1 MEPLAAGDPRQVG
14 VYRLQS
20 RLGAGGM
27 GQVFLGFS
35 PAGRAVAVK
44 IIHPEFARDRQFVQR
59 FGREVRA
66 AEAVSGAYTAPV
78 VGAGPDDNPPWLATV
93 FVAGASL
100 ADVVAQAG
108 PLPDEAVW
116 RLAGGLVEALQAV
129 HARGLVHRDLKPANI
144 LLAYDGP
151 RVIDFG
157 ISRALDGTAVTATSV
172 IVGTPAFMSPE
183 QAEGLA
189 VGPPGDVFSLGSV
202 IAFAAAGAAP
212 FGSGTSGPV
221 AMAYRVVHA
230 QPDLSSICSPL
241 GEVVARCLAKK
252 PGDRPSLA
260 QLMQAVMAG
269 LAPYPAARAESFWPE
284 PVGGLVRDLQ
294 ERLRSQIPVRPEPWP
309 AASMPSAPYEP
320 TELAARSGQHGA
332 EASTQ
337 GSWWA
342 DMAGRAVDTRSAH
355 AGGSAPGSPGRR
367 GGRRSTRH
375 RTTLVAAG
383 AAVAAICVFGI
394 VYAISTAMHG
404 ANAKPPSGLAPS
416 SSAAA
421 VRTVTHHHGQPA
433 PSPSATPI
441 ITVMVCTIPAD
452 SCSTSSGKYMK
463 TEPAQIVTAADG
475 SGYMKGI
482 TWTNWGG
489 PTATG
494 SGTLEIDDCKPDCAD
509 GTFTGY
515 PATMTITGLVPYGS
529 GLEAYSRIALDA
541 PTAPYPS
548 YTYNSGLVP

>member
-44 IIHPEFARDRQFVQR
+44 IIHPEIARDREFVQR

-78 VGAGPDDNPPWLATV
+78 VAAGPDDDPPWLATA
-93 FVAGASL
+93 FVAGPSL

-202 IAFAAAGAAP
+202 IAFAATGAAP

-230 QPDLSSICSPL
+230 QPDLSSIHSQL
-241 GEVVARCLAKK
+241 RDVVARCLAKK
-252 PGDRPSLA
+252 PGDRPSLG
-260 QLMQAVMAG
+260 QLMHAVMAG
-269 LAPYPAARAESFWPE
+269 SAPYPAARPESFWPE
-284 PVGGLVRDLQ
+284 PIAGLIQAHQ
-294 ERLRSQIPVRPEPWP
+294 EQFRSEVPVRAEPWS
-309 AASMPSAPYEP
+309 AASMPSLPREP
-320 TELAARSGQHGA
+320 TELAAGSGHRGA

-337 GSWWA
+337 DGQRG
-342 DMAGRAVDTRSAH
+342 DMAGGPLDTQPAQ
-355 AGGSAPGSPGRR
+355 AWGSAPGSPGGP
-367 GGRRSTRH
+367 GGRRFARH
-375 RTTLVAAG
+375 RTALVAAVAVVG
-383 AAVAAICVFGI
+383 AVGAFGI
-394 VYAISTAMHG
+394 VYTMSTARHG
-404 ANAKPPSGLAPS
+404 ASAEPPRGLAPS

-421 VRTVTHHHGQPA
+421 ARTVTRHHGRTA
-433 PSPSATPI
+433 PTPTATPT
-441 ITVMVCTIPAD
+441 ITVTVCTIPAD
-452 SCSTSSGKYMK
+452 SCSTPGGKYMK

-475 SGYMKGI
+475 SGYMKDI
-482 TWTNWGG
+482 TWTNWGK

-494 SGTLEIDDCKPDCAD
+494 SGMLEIDDCNPDCAS

-515 PATMTITGLVPYGS
+515 PATMTVSGLVPYSS
-529 GLEAYSRIALDA
+529 GLEAYSSMMLDA
-541 PTAPYPS
+541 PTAPDPS